1 MIAAGASGL
10 SANLTTSS
18 FTRDAM
24 LQVQNKFQAISMYAK
39 ILRKEL
45 QINFFMNFFLI
56 VEIFSIKI

>member
-24 LQVQNKFQAISMYAK
+24 LQDFITVIPAAK
-39 ILRKEL
+39 DSEAKRK
-45 QINFFMNFFLI
+45 
-56 VEIFSIKI
+56 